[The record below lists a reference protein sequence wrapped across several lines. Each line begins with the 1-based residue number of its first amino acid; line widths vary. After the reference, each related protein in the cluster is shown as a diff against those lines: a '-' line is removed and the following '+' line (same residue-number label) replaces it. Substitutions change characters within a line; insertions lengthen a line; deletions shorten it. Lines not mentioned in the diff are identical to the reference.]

1 MLTQPVAPLAS
12 GPEATRHGSD
22 RSTQH
27 GTAGGVPRGR
37 FGRAARLGG
46 LAGHTVA
53 TRARTRV
60 HQARG
65 GDAAEAAERASQERL
80 AERYAAALGEM
91 KGAAMKVG
99 QILSFVDADGL
110 VSAPNLETFQSALAR
125 LQDDVPPLSEREIAS
140 VIEAELGASPDDI
153 FAFFSPRPIA
163 AASIG
168 QVHLAR
174 LADGTELAVK
184 VQYPGVADAIR
195 ADLANTEMLASII
208 KAGIGL
214 LGPKAPRL
222 DPRAVVEEVQ
232 DRIGEELDYRVEAA
246 NQQEFATIYDGH
258 PFIHIP
264 AVHPD
269 LSTGRVLTMD
279 YVHGRRWS
287 EAIDADDA
295 LRWRWGEAI
304 FRFVFSSLH
313 RHGVFNADPH
323 PGNYL
328 FHDDGTVTFLDFGA
342 VKRFTPAQL
351 SVMSA
356 VVDAALASDA
366 NGVLRAFVGLGML
379 SEDDAKS
386 IDPDRLLEF
395 YRYALRDRWD
405 DQPFTQTPEF
415 AAEIVARSYEPLGPW
430 YDVTRRI
437 RMPKDL
443 VLLNR
448 INLGASSVLGHLYA
462 TADWRAIDDEIRHGG
477 SPSTELGRL
486 EAQWRTGSSARVV
499 PSRSGRSLVRTG
511 TGPLPSVP
519 DVTPLAV

>member
-1 MLTQPVAPLAS
+1 LRRS
-12 GPEATRHGSD
+12 GGS
-22 RSTQH
+22 
-27 GTAGGVPRGR
+27 
-37 FGRAARLGG
+37 
-46 LAGHTVA
+46 
-53 TRARTRV
+53 
-60 HQARG
+60 
-65 GDAAEAAERASQERL
+65 DAAEAEQASQARL
-80 AERYAAALGEM
+80 AERYADALGEM

-110 VSAPNLETFQSALAR
+110 ASAPSLETFQSALAR
-125 LQDDVPPLSEREIAS
+125 LQDDVPPLSEHEIAS
-140 VIEAELGASPDDI
+140 VIESELGGRPEEV

-174 LADGTELAVK
+174 LADGSELAVK

-195 ADLANTEMLASII
+195 ADLANTDVLASII
-208 KAGIGL
+208 RAGAGL
-214 LGPKAPRL
+214 LGPRAPRL
-222 DPRAVVEEVQ
+222 DPKAVVEEV
-232 DRIGEELDYRVEAA
+232 RARVGEELDYRVEAA
-246 NQQEFATIYDGH
+246 NQEQFATIYDGH

-264 AVHPD
+264 AVHPQ

-287 EAIDADDA
+287 SAVEADEA

-304 FRFVFSSLH
+304 FRFVFASLH

-328 FHDDGTVTFLDFGA
+328 FHDDGTVTFLDFGC
-342 VKRFTPAQL
+342 VKRFTAERL

-356 VVDAALASDA
+356 VVDAALDDDA
-366 NGVLRAFVGLGML
+366 AGVLQAFMELGML
-379 SEDDAKS
+379 SEDDAHR
-386 IDPDRLLEF
+386 IDPQRLLEF

-405 DQPFTQTPEF
+405 DQPFTETPKF

-430 YDVTRRI
+430 YDVTRRF

-462 TADWRAIDDEIRHGG
+462 RADWRAIDDEIRHGA
-477 SPSTELGRL
+477 SPATELGRL
-486 EAQWRTGSSARVV
+486 EARWRAGHGARLD
-499 PSRSGRSLVRTG
+499 SD
-511 TGPLPSVP
+511 TGPASTRQLTSPKGNGV
-519 DVTPLAV
+519 DAAA

>member
-1 MLTQPVAPLAS
+1 M
-12 GPEATRHGSD
+12 
-22 RSTQH
+22 
-27 GTAGGVPRGR
+27 
-37 FGRAARLGG
+37 
-46 LAGHTVA
+46 A

-279 YVHGRRWS
+279 YVHGRRWA

-437 RMPKDL
+437 QMPKDL

-462 TADWRAIDDEIRHGG
+462 TSDWRAIDDEIRHGG

-486 EAQWRTGSSARVV
+486 EAQWRTGNAARVV
-499 PSRSGRSLVRTG
+499 PYRSGRSLARTG
-511 TGPLPSVP
+511 AGRLPSVP
-519 DVTPLAV
+519 DATPLAI

>member
-1 MLTQPVAPLAS
+1 
-12 GPEATRHGSD
+12 
-22 RSTQH
+22 
-27 GTAGGVPRGR
+27 
-37 FGRAARLGG
+37 
-46 LAGHTVA
+46 
-53 TRARTRV
+53 
-60 HQARG
+60 
-65 GDAAEAAERASQERL
+65 
-80 AERYAAALGEM
+80 M

-110 VSAPNLETFQSALAR
+110 VSAPYLETFQSALAQ
-125 LQDDVPPLSEREIAS
+125 LQDDVPPLSEHEIAS
-140 VIEAELGASPDDI
+140 VIKSELGASPEDI
-153 FAFFSPRPIA
+153 FASFSPRPIA

-168 QVHLAR
+168 QVHIAR

-222 DPRAVVEEVQ
+222 DPRAVVGEVQ
-232 DRIGEELDYRVEAA
+232 DRVGEELDYRAEAA
-246 NQQEFATIYDGH
+246 NQREFATIYEGH

-264 AVHPD
+264 AVHPEF
-269 LSTGRVLTMD
+269 STSRVLTMD

-287 EAIDADDA
+287 SAVNAGQA
-295 LRWRWGEAI
+295 LRSRWGEAI

-323 PGNYL
+323 PGNYM
-328 FHDDGTVTFLDFGA
+328 FHDDGTVTFLDFGS
-342 VKRFTPAQL
+342 VKRFTSGRL
-351 SVMSA
+351 SMMSA
-356 VVDAALASDA
+356 VVDAALTGDA
-366 NGVLRAFVGLGML
+366 DGVLRAFIGLGML
-379 SEDDAKS
+379 SEDDAKRL
-386 IDPDRLLEF
+386 DPGRLLEF

-405 DQPFTQTPEF
+405 NQPFTQTPEF

-462 TADWRAIDDEIRHGG
+462 TADWHLIDDEIRHNAPPG
-477 SPSTELGRL
+477 TELGCL
-486 EAQWRTGSSARVV
+486 EAEWRAVPVGGASPSGGSSSADPTEIQRV
-499 PSRSGRSLVRTG
+499 
-511 TGPLPSVP
+511 
-519 DVTPLAV
+519 A

>member
-1 MLTQPVAPLAS
+1 V
-12 GPEATRHGSD
+12 R
-22 RSTQH
+22 
-27 GTAGGVPRGR
+27 RG
-37 FGRAARLGG
+37 
-46 LAGHTVA
+46 
-53 TRARTRV
+53 
-60 HQARG
+60 RG
-65 GDAAEAAERASQERL
+65 GDAAEAAERAGQARL

-110 VSAPNLETFQSALAR
+110 VSAPNLEAFQSALAR
-125 LQDDVPPLSEREIAS
+125 LQDDVPPLSGHEIAS
-140 VIEAELGASPDDI
+140 VIESELGARPDDL
-153 FAFFSPRPIA
+153 FDFFSPRPIA

-168 QVHLAR
+168 QVHAAR
-174 LADGTELAVK
+174 LSDGTELAVK
-184 VQYPGVADAIR
+184 VQYPGVADAIG
-195 ADLANTEMLASII
+195 ADLANTEMLATLI
-208 KAGIGL
+208 KAGIAL

-222 DPRAVVEEVQ
+222 DPKAVVEEVQ
-232 DRIGEELDYRVEAA
+232 DRIGEELDYRVEAT
-246 NQQEFATIYDGH
+246 NQQEFATMYDGH

-264 AVHPD
+264 ALHPD

-287 EAIDADDA
+287 EAVDASEA
-295 LRWRWGEAI
+295 LRSRWGEAI

-313 RHGVFNADPH
+313 RHGLFNADPH

-342 VKRFTPAQL
+342 VKHFAADRL

-356 VVDAALASDA
+356 VVDAALAGDA
-366 NGVLRAFVGLGML
+366 NGVLRAFIGLGML
-379 SEDDAKS
+379 SEDDAKR

-415 AAEIVARSYEPLGPW
+415 AAEIVTRSYEPLGPW

-462 TADWRAIDDEIRHGG
+462 TADWRAIDDEIRHDGP
-477 SPSTELGRL
+477 PSTELGRL
-486 EAQWRTGSSARVV
+486 EAQWGAGQESRVGPVIGALGSSATPAR
-499 PSRSGRSLVRTG
+499 
-511 TGPLPSVP
+511 LPIG
-519 DVTPLAV
+519 A